1 MSATHLAAKV
11 DDDLHVCGPGLRQE
25 VALVLVHLAVL
36 PGQDV
41 VHLEVDPAVVGL
53 RVGEQGG
60 RWVARVCVVRKN
72 IVCSN
77 SLCFF
82 VH

>member
-60 RWVARVCVVRKN
+60 RWVACVCVHVAIQRALKN
-72 IVCSN
+72 
-77 SLCFF
+77 
-82 VH
+82 